1 MCLNWNR
8 IKCVGQLF
16 LKENGCILQDHF
28 ELWSWWSHNSED
40 LTDVQQT
47 WEQCGTWSFF
57 QWLLRRTSDV
67 VMNVAGVYV
76 YKLSHLL
83 KILQN
88 LKWQNSS
95 PADAEKE
102 KEMLFLWKVLVG
114 KEERRQIMRTFD
126 FFQVW
131 TEPFK
136 ESATGDLLKSV
147 VVWHPLLATQI
158 VPGAHWQPELG
169 STGLLATGWFQ

>member
-1 MCLNWNR
+1 
-8 IKCVGQLF
+8 
-16 LKENGCILQDHF
+16 
-28 ELWSWWSHNSED
+28 
-40 LTDVQQT
+40 
-47 WEQCGTWSFF
+47 
-57 QWLLRRTSDV
+57 
-67 VMNVAGVYV
+67 MNVAGVYV

-88 LKWQNSS
+88 LQWQNRS
-95 PADAEKE
+95 PADGEKE

-136 ESATGDLLKSV
+136 ESATGDL
-147 VVWHPLLATQI
+147 
-158 VPGAHWQPELG
+158 
-169 STGLLATGWFQ
+169 